1 MLQRA
6 KGLLA
11 KELAASDG
19 VSEGEALD
27 RIDAALERRL
37 SASGG
42 KSG

>member
-19 VSEGEALD
+19 VSEEEALE
-27 RIDAALERRL
+27 RIDSALERRL
-37 SASGG
+37 SANAA
-42 KSG
+42 KSA